1 MTTSKRIALGKAAP
15 AVYKAIDAL
24 DESVELDPALR
35 ELIRIRASQI
45 NGCTYCIDYHA
56 TDARDAGES
65 QRRIWSLSHWR
76 HTPFFDERERAA
88 LALTEALTDLRA
100 NGVPDEVY
108 AEAATHFDDAELG
121 NLIGAIIA
129 INAWNQVGVGTALRP
144 PAEVEQAVA

>member
-1 MTTSKRIALGKAAP
+1 MDGNSYPG
-15 AVYKAIDAL
+15 
-24 DESVELDPALR
+24 
-35 ELIRIRASQI
+35 
-45 NGCTYCIDYHA
+45 
-56 TDARDAGES
+56 
-65 QRRIWSLSHWR
+65 
-76 HTPFFDERERAA
+76 
-88 LALTEALTDLRA
+88 A